1 MAIENK
7 LFKKGF
13 VNRLEELMAPNKRYA
28 EKYGFILD
36 KFLQSNNFTIF
47 RDLILPKRHRTCGQ
61 NS

>member
-28 EKYGFILD
+28 EKFRFILD

-47 RDLILPKRHRTCGQ
+47 RDLILPK
-61 NS
+61 